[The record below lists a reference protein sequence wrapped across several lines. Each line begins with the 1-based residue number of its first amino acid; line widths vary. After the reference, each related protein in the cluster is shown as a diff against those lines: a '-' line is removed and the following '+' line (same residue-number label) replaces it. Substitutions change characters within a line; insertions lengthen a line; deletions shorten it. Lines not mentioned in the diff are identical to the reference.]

1 MKKHVALIGIIG
13 GLAMG
18 ILFNNCSAEHAGT
31 THGFSVVDE
40 LSFVPCAFTDEMD
53 LFSRTYHP
61 FLVNNCATC
70 HVPGG
75 EGKGAFSSG
84 GLLVAYNAFSVTGY
98 DLVSRNAVDNGH
110 KPPYSGPQHTDA
122 VNLLRDQWVKGLEN
136 IALCKAG
143 GGGTDPNPVD
153 ESLRLE
159 TRSLGVN
166 APEAGT
172 PVTIRWALPADLLD
186 KDGAVTLP
194 DVPGAELSIQVRRG
208 RLGPKVIYEI
218 SQPTLKA
225 GATTDIRISS
235 ILVKLNGQVISN
247 QTTFRYLDVGVFR
260 GETTRLAPGAMVVDG
275 VISDTDVISL
285 SLGLIEA
292 VTLPPRP
299 VLPVASFVDTSMSVN
314 ERVNASVT
322 SSNTNFAQAEL
333 QLTSP
338 SDQYVTVTVALV
350 TTGIPAAEQALNKR
364 SMNINFNNNPL
375 VIDRW
380 NWDFS
385 VDTLAVVFAPGET
398 RKSLVFKLS
407 NDQRDEPNERIGMN
421 ISSVVNAT
429 KSGTA
434 GAATLTIIDDDGP
447 ANPEVPTFSSLMQ
460 NGGIL
465 FQNCLEC
472 HNSVDNRGGYNLS
485 DYDLM
490 IENGVLVPYDV
501 NSKMFLRMNAVVPG
515 LRPMPLGGLLREEIR
530 FQVEN
535 WILNGAKND

>member
-1 MKKHVALIGIIG
+1 
-13 GLAMG
+13 
-18 ILFNNCSAEHAGT
+18 
-31 THGFSVVDE
+31 
-40 LSFVPCAFTDEMD
+40 
-53 LFSRTYHP
+53 
-61 FLVNNCATC
+61 
-70 HVPGG
+70 
-75 EGKGAFSSG
+75 
-84 GLLVAYNAFSVTGY
+84 
-98 DLVSRNAVDNGH
+98 
-110 KPPYSGPQHTDA
+110 
-122 VNLLRDQWVKGLEN
+122 
-136 IALCKAG
+136 
-143 GGGTDPNPVD
+143 
-153 ESLRLE
+153 
-159 TRSLGVN
+159 
-166 APEAGT
+166 
-172 PVTIRWALPADLLD
+172 
-186 KDGAVTLP
+186 
-194 DVPGAELSIQVRRG
+194 
-208 RLGPKVIYEI
+208 
-218 SQPTLKA
+218 
-225 GATTDIRISS
+225 
-235 ILVKLNGQVISN
+235 
-247 QTTFRYLDVGVFR
+247 
-260 GETTRLAPGAMVVDG
+260 
-275 VISDTDVISL
+275 
-285 SLGLIEA
+285 
-292 VTLPPRP
+292 
-299 VLPVASFVDTSMSVN
+299 
-314 ERVNASVT
+314 
-322 SSNTNFAQAEL
+322 
-333 QLTSP
+333 
-338 SDQYVTVTVALV
+338 VTVTVALV